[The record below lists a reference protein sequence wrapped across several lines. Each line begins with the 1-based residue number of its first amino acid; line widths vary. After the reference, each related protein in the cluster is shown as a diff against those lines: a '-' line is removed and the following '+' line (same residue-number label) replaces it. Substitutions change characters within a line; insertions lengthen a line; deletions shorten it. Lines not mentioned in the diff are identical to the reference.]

1 MKNKGFIQG
10 LYDMAAGAPDENG
23 IPKLD
28 EQKLRR
34 ELDKNDRLLR
44 NNKDIFE
51 EKEPKTKTCPRYNPC
66 PICSKCLNKA
76 SHLYVSCQTCQIPIC
91 SHTYENRE
99 NMIKRKNFTQYV
111 TKEIMDEI
119 HRIDREVIGDGNC

>member
-10 LYDMAAGAPDENG
+10 LYDAANGGLDNNGMPKFDE
-23 IPKLD
+23 
-28 EQKLRR
+28 EKLRR

-66 PICSKCLNKA
+66 PICSKCQNKA
-76 SHLYVSCQTCQIPIC
+76 SHLYVACQTCKIPIC
-91 SHTYENRE
+91 SHTYSDRE
-99 NMIKRKNFTQYV
+99 KMIKRKNFTQYV
-111 TKEIMDEI
+111 SKEIMEEI
-119 HRIDREVIGDGNC
+119 HRVSEEVIGDGNI